1 MGSDHERPVSSCT
14 TSGRQVGHRSDSDG
28 VVANMRKVKQWSTV
42 TVTVIVASVV
52 AAALIGCSGADETDE
67 DASSDSSVPEFN
79 FDMSASASDGSGGSS
94 SGGSSSGASSS
105 GGSGSASGSGG
116 SNDSGN
122 SSSTSGDFS
131 GPSEAE
137 VIGENGEPGSCQ
149 SLQIESSCAG
159 ELYEGEVVPLDL
171 YVMFDQ
177 SGSMA
182 TVIDESTGEKRI
194 DAVASAMQSFLLDW
208 RSAGIGVGLGH
219 FGHFPLGETSCNEN
233 DYADPLVPIERLP
246 DNASLLVQT
255 LYGLEPTG
263 ETPTAA
269 GIRGACS
276 VTSAWKDEHPGTV
289 VANLLVTD
297 GEPKAPIS
305 SEDGLC
311 DPTLEDAVA
320 AATECVEAGVPT
332 YVLGVGP
339 LLDNLD
345 QIAEAGDTDK
355 AHLVAQDSSEGVLAA
370 LNAIRGDAQ
379 VPCEIE
385 VPEPDG
391 DLSLNYDKTDVVFMD
406 SECVVRRIARVADAS
421 GCDNRAG
428 GWYFSGPSDQRS
440 IMLCD
445 RSCADVR
452 QPDAQFFYSVGCG
465 IETIY

>member
-1 MGSDHERPVSSCT
+1 MQKLKLWTLTAIFAGLGGSALGCSEADDAEDDMSSG
-14 TSGRQVGHRSDSDG
+14 TSGP
-28 VVANMRKVKQWSTV
+28 T
-42 TVTVIVASVV
+42 
-52 AAALIGCSGADETDE
+52 
-67 DASSDSSVPEFN
+67 FN
-79 FDMSASASDGSGGSS
+79 FDMSASASDGSGGSNS
-94 SGGSSSGASSS
+94 SGSSGATGGSGGSSSS
-105 GGSGSASGSGG
+105 
-116 SNDSGN
+116 
-122 SSSTSGDFS
+122 SSSTSSSSTSIDFS

-137 VIGENGEPGSCQ
+137 VIGNNGEPGSCE
-149 SLQIESSCAG
+149 SLQIESGCAG
-159 ELYEGEVVPLDL
+159 QLYEGEVVPLDL

-182 TVIDESTGEKRI
+182 TVIDESTGEMRI
-194 DAVASAMQSFLLDW
+194 DAVTSAMESFLLDW

-233 DYADPLVPIERLP
+233 DYADPLVAIERLP
-246 DNASLLVQT
+246 DSASLLLQT

-276 VTSAWKDEHPGTV
+276 VTSAWKEEHPGTV

-311 DPTLEDAVA
+311 DPTLEDAVL
-320 AATECVEAGVPT
+320 AATECTESGVPT

-339 LLDNLD
+339 SLDNLD

-355 AHLVAQDSSEGVLAA
+355 AHLVAHDSSEGVLAA

-379 VPCEIE
+379 VPCEID

-391 DLSLNYDKTDVVFMD
+391 DLSLNYDEADVVFMD

-421 GCDNRAG
+421 DCDNRAG
-428 GWYFSGPSDQRS
+428 GWYFSGPADQRR
-440 IMLCD
+440 ITLCD

-452 QPDAQFFYSVGCG
+452 QPDAEFFYSVGCG